1 MTETKHRGWQRILSI
16 VLPYLIL
23 VGIFYFI
30 GASIAGIDIT
40 DEAFKKTTFQQVVMS
55 FFNLLGTFLILW
67 IFMNYVDK
75 ERFIQLGFQTKNRGI
90 DFIFGIGLGLLILG
104 LGYGLLIYMKEIFIV
119 KIIFDPEE
127 LILVVIHFTIVAI
140 VEEALC
146 RGYILKNLMVSFNK
160 YVALIV
166 SSLIFSFLHYFNP
179 NIDFIAITDLFFAG
193 ILLGISYIYTKNLWF
208 PIALHLSWNLF
219 QTLLGFNVSGQDSY
233 SIIEI
238 DIHQANL
245 LNGGAFGFEGSI
257 LAIVA
262 QLFAIIG
269 IAVYYN
275 RKNTNHN
282 KNYNLTAR

>member
-1 MTETKHRGWQRILSI
+1 M
-16 VLPYLIL
+16 
-23 VGIFYFI
+23 
-30 GASIAGIDIT
+30 
-40 DEAFKKTTFQQVVMS
+40 
-55 FFNLLGTFLILW
+55 
-67 IFMNYVDK
+67 DK

-90 DFIFGIGLGLLILG
+90 DFIYGIGLGLLILG

-269 IAVYYN
+269 IAVYY
-275 RKNTNHN
+275 
-282 KNYNLTAR
+282 